1 MNKKIILSLIAL
13 AYFTSCKAQI
23 SPLFG
28 DNSIYEPN
36 SGFYYKD
43 VDNDFDKFVGE
54 WKWEENNSSFTIIL
68 EKQEQIDDGDGY
80 TYDIL
85 YGEYQYINNGTELM
99 NTLMDMNDTSI
110 EPLIHKV
117 RSPLILANHYIP
129 KCNDCEEGERRVRIV
144 IVHPDYDHIRGKL
157 VMRYK
162 IENGVE
168 KIYAKFL
175 SNRAS
180 YRLSEE
186 EPSTIGIPF
195 TDYVF
200 IKQD

>member
-1 MNKKIILSLIAL
+1 MKKKIILSLIVL
-13 AYFTSCKAQI
+13 AYFTSCKAQV
-23 SPLFG
+23 SPLAEG
-28 DNSIYEPN
+28 DIYTNN
-36 SGFYYKD
+36 SGLYYKD

-54 WKWEENNSSFTIIL
+54 WKWEENNNSFIIVL

-99 NTLMDMNDTSI
+99 NTLTGMNDTSI
-110 EPLIHKV
+110 KPLMHKV
-117 RSPLILANHYIP
+117 NNPLILTRPIMP
-129 KCNDCEEGERRVRIV
+129 ICNDCEEGERHVSI
-144 IVHPDYDHIRGKL
+144 IIEHPDYEHISGKL

-168 KIYAKFL
+168 KIYARL
-175 SNRAS
+175 MENRSS

-186 EPSTIGIPF
+186 EPSSLGIPF